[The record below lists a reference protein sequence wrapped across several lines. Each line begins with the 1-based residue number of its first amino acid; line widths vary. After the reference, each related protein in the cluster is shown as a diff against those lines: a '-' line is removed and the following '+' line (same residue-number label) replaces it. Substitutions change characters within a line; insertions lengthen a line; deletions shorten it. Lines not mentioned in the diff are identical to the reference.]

1 MQRGRKSGGEAPSRE
16 RGAEAQVRGPARRTR
31 LPARARPFGSVPSGS
46 WRPGCAC
53 LQPPSGRG
61 QSPLFGG
68 QVWLPSL
75 NCRADARVARVTASQ
90 LPVPSELSV
99 WAVPSKVALLRA
111 RGPVPLRPPSVV
123 PARPCP
129 RQALPPAPSPPPPLQ
144 CLPPSRPRPAS
155 APQCARHTA
164 ATPQGPRGPARAGG
178 AAGAAVRA
186 APSPRCVQP
195 PCSPLPLRPNVTPRG
210 GAQGPAWARTGAG
223 WRWLGRK
230 CRDPLGAA
238 HVE

>member
-16 RGAEAQVRGPARRTR
+16 RGAEAQVRGPARRAR

-90 LPVPSELSV
+90 LPVPSQSSQSGQCPPRSLSSGHEGRH
-99 WAVPSKVALLRA
+99 PSARRLWSQPGLARA
-111 RGPVPLRPPSVV
+111 RL
-123 PARPCP
+123 
-129 RQALPPAPSPPPPLQ
+129 
-144 CLPPSRPRPAS
+144 CLPR
-155 APQCARHTA
+155 
-164 ATPQGPRGPARAGG
+164 
-178 AAGAAVRA
+178 
-186 APSPRCVQP
+186 
-195 PCSPLPLRPNVTPRG
+195 PLPLHLFSAYPPPVPGPPQPLSVPATQRPLPRVREARRER
-210 GAQGPAWARTGAG
+210 GARPGPPCAQLPPRAVSSHLARLSLSA
-223 WRWLGRK
+223 
-230 CRDPLGAA
+230 PM
-238 HVE
+238 